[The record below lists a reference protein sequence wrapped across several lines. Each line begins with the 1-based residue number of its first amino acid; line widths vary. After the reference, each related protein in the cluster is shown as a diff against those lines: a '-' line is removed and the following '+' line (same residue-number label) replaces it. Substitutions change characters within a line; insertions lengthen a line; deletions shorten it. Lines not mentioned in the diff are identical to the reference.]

1 MIHLLNL
8 KKEKNGMIKIRKF
21 ILKIKNMDKSKRK
34 LLIAD
39 SMLVVSFFIIFF
51 TTFDLNRHIAMYLL
65 AIGLFLLSYFIQK
78 ER

>member
-8 KKEKNGMIKIRKF
+8 KKKKNGVIKIKKF
-21 ILKIKNMDKSKRK
+21 SIKNKDKNKEK

-39 SMLVVSFFIIFF
+39 LLLVISFFIIFF

-78 ER
+78 DR

>member
-21 ILKIKNMDKSKRK
+21 ILKIKNMDKSKGK

>member
-8 KKEKNGMIKIRKF
+8 KKEKNGVIKIRK
-21 ILKIKNMDKSKRK
+21 ILAKIKNTDKNKRK

-39 SMLVVSFFIIFF
+39 LILVVSFFIIFF